1 MIPGRARPS
10 GRARPL
16 SDPSPL
22 NPTAVKSRARALAE
36 ALAREA
42 AARKGSSIR
51 ILDVSELLYITDY
64 FVIVTSQSAR
74 QTRALAE
81 ALRAVAKEMSGA
93 KGHEE
98 GGSNSPWVLCDFDT
112 VVAHVLTVE
121 AREFYD
127 LDALWADAEE
137 VEFAA

>member
-1 MIPGRARPS
+1 MRGGGVRRAPP
-10 GRARPL
+10 PL
-16 SDPSPL
+16 SPQLDR
-22 NPTAVKSRARALAE
+22 TAAKSRSRSLAE

-42 AARKGSSIR
+42 AARKGENVR

-81 ALRAVAKEMSGA
+81 ALRAVAKETVGA

-98 GGSNSPWVLCDFDT
+98 GTNKSPWVLCDFDT
-112 VVAHVLTVE
+112 VVAHVLTEE
-121 AREFYD
+121 ARQFYD

-137 VEFAA
+137 VDFAA